1 MGKERKSIYNLIFGF
16 ISQSVIIG
24 MGIIVPRI
32 ILTNYG
38 SDVNG
43 YTSTVHQI
51 FTYMALLEA
60 GIGQSTLNALYGP
73 VTKMDKK
80 KTSSILVA
88 SRTYYRKITRI
99 YFGLVLVMSFI
110 LPLILNTQIEYK
122 TAAFVIFFEGLASVV
137 NFYYTELW
145 MQLLSADGRY
155 YVLQNIKMMT
165 TVGTYGIKIVLAC
178 LGMNVALIQF
188 GYFVLSL
195 LQMLAYK
202 IYCKKRYYWVDFSEK
217 PDPSALDDR
226 YSFMLTQVAMTVFS
240 STDMIVLSV
249 FGSTLLAS
257 IYSVYGLIYNNLNT
271 FMNAIYFGLVYML
284 GQMWATDKSKYPK
297 MHDAFD
303 GCCMWAVTAT
313 MSVAYMLTLP
323 FIHIYTKGVNDVN
336 YIYQQLP
343 LLFALVQILSWSR
356 YVSGNLTSI
365 AGYAKPV
372 SRISVIEAAI
382 NLTCS
387 IIFVQKYGIVGTL
400 FATVIALPLK
410 VIYCMYCGNKVI
422 MKRSIWNSLKILLI
436 NYMLFGIIV
445 LYTHYCPV
453 VVYGIGGLLVKAIVV
468 SVIIY
473 PLFLAVNILANKA
486 LLEYGK
492 MILKK
497 ILNRMKNNYE

>member
-1 MGKERKSIYNLIFGF
+1 MEKEKKSIYNVIFGF
-16 ISQSVIIG
+16 ISQLVIIG
-24 MGIIVPRI
+24 LGIIVPRI

-43 YTSTVHQI
+43 YTSTIHQI

-73 VTKMDKK
+73 ITRDDRK

-88 SRTYYRKITRI
+88 SRTYYRKITKI
-99 YFGLVLVMSFI
+99 YFLLVLVMTFV
-110 LPLILNTQIEYK
+110 LPLVLNTEIDYK

-178 LGMNVALIQF
+178 LGMNIALIQL
-188 GYFVLSL
+188 GYFGLSL

-202 IYCKKRYYWVDFSEK
+202 IYCRKQYYWVDFNEK

-271 FMNAIYFGLVYML
+271 FMNAIYFGLVYLL
-284 GQMWATDKSKYPK
+284 GQAWASDRNTYPK

-303 GCCMWAVTAT
+303 GCCMWAITST
-313 MSVAYMLTLP
+313 MSVAYVLTLP
-323 FIHIYTKGVNDVN
+323 FIEIYTSGVNDIN
-336 YIYQQLP
+336 YIYPELP
-343 LLFALVQILSWSR
+343 LLFALVQMLSWSR
-356 YVSGNLTSI
+356 YVSGNLTAI

-372 SRISVIEAAI
+372 SRISVIEAII
-382 NLTCS
+382 NLTFS
-387 IIFVQKYGIVGTL
+387 IILVQKYGIVGTL

-422 MKRSIWNSLKILLI
+422 MKRSIWNSLKILVV
-436 NYMLFGIIV
+436 NYALFAIV
-445 LYTHYCPV
+445 VAYVHYCPLV
-453 VVYGIGGLLVKAIVV
+453 VHGLGMLLIKAIIV
-468 SVIIY
+468 SIIIY
-473 PLFLAVNILANKA
+473 PLFLIINILCNKA
-486 LLEYGK
+486 LFKYGK
-492 MILKK
+492 VILKR
-497 ILNRMKNNYE
+497 ILNRMNK